1 MPLLIVLGLGASASE
16 TLGISL
22 VILFLQLLLT
32 EGAGLQ
38 PDNLLGLVYGAAI
51 RFAGNSSIG
60 LAGIICALVV
70 LKAGLAL
77 AYSLV
82 STSLKNG
89 ISDQVRVDLFDS
101 LPRRSVRRYKK

>member
-51 RFAGNSSIG
+51 ICAANSSIR
-60 LAGIICALVV
+60 LVGICTRACCAVV
-70 LKAGLAL
+70 IKAG
-77 AYSLV
+77 
-82 STSLKNG
+82 
-89 ISDQVRVDLFDS
+89 DQVE
-101 LPRRSVRRYKK
+101 

>member
-38 PDNLLGLVYGAAI
+38 PDNLLGLVGP
-51 RFAGNSSIG
+51 G
-60 LAGIICALVV
+60 
-70 LKAGLAL
+70 
-77 AYSLV
+77 
-82 STSLKNG
+82 
-89 ISDQVRVDLFDS
+89 
-101 LPRRSVRRYKK
+101 PRRSSRASGD